1 MKARVTTAWPGVELH
16 GAVGDV
22 TGYEDECVLVTL
34 TIDGTRSPW
43 RFLPSE
49 VELIG
54 DAQLARE
61 LKDAADKFATP
72 DEIARCRFEHDA
84 NGSVAI
90 DDGAAASRAC
100 DGGVWVA
107 AWLRIS
113 E

>member
-22 TGYEDECVLVTL
+22 TGYEAECVLVTL

-54 DAQLARE
+54 DAALARE
-61 LKDAADKFATP
+61 QIETDPVRIALTNFADAFDAG
-72 DEIARCRFEHDA
+72 EHDPA
-84 NGSVAI
+84 DVVEI
-90 DDGAAASRAC
+90 DAEWVGNLVRAARKALAVSK
-100 DGGVWVA
+100 
-107 AWLRIS
+107 
-113 E
+113 